1 MQSIPGPPMRSASD
15 LNRLYTALFISWLL
29 HAMLLFASFFGM
41 DSTVPEL
48 ASKEGANILFARLVP
63 ISKDEVSARGPRPE
77 GTKEAGA
84 KPPHAEK
91 EPFFAASQLT
101 KRPRPKGNVDLDL
114 PEARLLTTS
123 GALVMTLWIDSL
135 GRVVSIEFQN
145 TALPEA
151 FTAAVAATFGRARFE
166 PGEIYG
172 RPVGS
177 IMKIEVFLD
186 DDALSSP

>member
-1 MQSIPGPPMRSASD
+1 MRSASD
-15 LNRLYTALFISWLL
+15 LNRLVAALFLSWLL
-29 HAMLLFASFFGM
+29 HAMLLFASFLATEGPA
-41 DSTVPEL
+41 PEL
-48 ASKEGANILFARLVP
+48 ASKDVANILFARLVP
-63 ISKDEVSARGPRPE
+63 ISNEEVSAPGPRPE
-77 GTKEAGA
+77 GTKEARA

-91 EPFFAASQLT
+91 EPFFTANQLT

-114 PEARLLTTS
+114 PEAALLTTH
-123 GALVMTLWIDSL
+123 GALVIKLWIDSL

-145 TALPEA
+145 TELPAA

-177 IMKIEVFLD
+177 IMKIEISLD
-186 DDALSSP
+186 EDALSSP